1 MLERPYDLILTL
13 GDDCACSWYLRAFG
27 LQNASTLLTGS
38 DGRRLTALLI

>member
-27 LQNASTLLTGS
+27 LQNASYPF
-38 DGRRLTALLI
+38 D